1 MNKQQV
7 NEKDLIGIMALLI
20 HAAKIDDCYTQKEK
34 NLIMDFA
41 KSTSEDDDYL
51 KSALIKA
58 EELEANSNQLLDFTK
73 VIKNNSLEFK
83 TIIVKELWKLII
95 SDDSI
100 DQFESNLIRRICGL
114 IYFPDKLSGEI
125 KLKLI
130 QEIKK

>member
-95 SDDSI
+95 SDNSI
-100 DQFESNLIRRICGL
+100 DDYESNLIRRICGL
-114 IYFPDKLSGEI
+114 IYVPDKICAEI

-130 QEIKK
+130 NSK